1 LLEAVACLK
10 DGSGEPVLLV
20 YFDAL
25 LPQPYDEVA
34 DGAESCVALAV
45 LLKPAGDGGGE
56 FTLSLEPRSRA
67 AKPQSATAQSLDF
80 IRFMLSNER
89 EQNPLVSGLS
99 GKWQRCA

>member
-1 LLEAVACLK
+1 M
-10 DGSGEPVLLV
+10 LV

-45 LLKPAGDGGGE
+45 LLKPPCDGGGE

-67 AKPQSATAQSLDF
+67 VKPQSASAQSLDF

-89 EQNPLVSGLS
+89 ETKSIGERTQW
-99 GKWQRCA
+99 KWQRCA